1 MAAAVATHYIE
12 DLEIGQSATYTRTV
26 TEADVQQF
34 GAVSGDLNPLHFD
47 EEYARTTLFRGRI
60 AHGVLSLSYISTVLG
75 TKLPGAGSI
84 FLGATVRFKSPVRIG
99 DTVTAVCTVK
109 EINRARNRV
118 TFDCACKVRDAVVVE
133 CETIVRVP
141 SRPRANPG

>member
-1 MAAAVATHYIE
+1 MTASVMTHYIE
-12 DLEIGQSATYTRTV
+12 DLTVGQAATYTRTV
-26 TEADVQQF
+26 TESDVQQF

-47 EEYARTTLFRGRI
+47 EEYAKTTVFRGRI

-75 TKLPGAGSI
+75 TRLPGAGSI

-109 EINRARNRV
+109 EINRSRNRV
-118 TFDCACKVRDAVVVE
+118 TFDCACKVADAVVVE
-133 CETIVRVP
+133 CETLVRVP
-141 SRPRANPG
+141 SRPK